1 MPPNGWSE
9 SDYEAISRKKGLDL
23 QYCNHGGT
31 SPWLS
36 SPRPVTVSLG
46 YRNWVEQRI
55 LNLQTSV
62 SKGKQNVP
70 CFGGKRVRCHLRCV
84 SQHIK
89 CQDRATRPERGNN
102 HQTSE
107 AAARKL
113 AHATLQNRKQT
124 SETRACKLARATQ
137 QNINQPSETTACKL
151 ARATQQNINQTSE
164 AAAPVSACHTA
175 K

>member
-46 YRNWVEQRI
+46 YTNWVEQRI

-89 CQDRATRPERGNN
+89 CQDRATRPERGEKWRG
-102 HQTSE
+102 S
-107 AAARKL
+107 
-113 AHATLQNRKQT
+113 
-124 SETRACKLARATQ
+124 
-137 QNINQPSETTACKL
+137 
-151 ARATQQNINQTSE
+151 
-164 AAAPVSACHTA
+164 VSACHETKQPPNKRGCSTQVSA
-175 K
+175 CHATKQDANKRD